1 MTWTA
6 SMRMDARFMYEK
18 EDATLDEIATAVG
31 KTVAGVRM
39 MLVKAG
45 VYQAQTGAAADLK
58 LFKLALDSV
67 GLALL

>member
-6 SMRMDARFMYEK
+6 DMRMTARFMYEK
-18 EDATLDEIATAVG
+18 QDAELDEIATAVG
-31 KTVAGVRM
+31 KSAAGVRM

-45 VYQAQTGAAADLK
+45 VYKAKTGSAADLK
-58 LFKLALDSV
+58 LYKNALDSV